1 MNSNLTFRGRL
12 FWTLLLAVSLT
23 AALSDYASAQQK
35 PTPTGQLLQKRAGG
49 IDVKSTANARSEI
62 TIRLYGLQPVD
73 LVNIRPKAATLSVS
87 AGTLVKST
95 RISAR
100 IPQEKIPYDAVSP
113 GSPLPDSSLEVTS
126 AQVTFFRPTVLDN
139 IVFLD
144 IEVPLRARVRVMED
158 DELVLRASLTEPL
171 ALRDREWGEG
181 ALGVPGAAMR
191 AAMPLLSKRNLSDQ
205 SAYDRSKG
213 SHAVPFS
220 KLQVL
225 KKARLRGQYAE
236 SIVVVLEIDETG
248 SVLSVTPLTATPPPD
263 LERTIKKWRFVPYE
277 LQGRAVPVT
286 TTLTIPANSN

>member
-1 MNSNLTFRGRL
+1 MDSNLTFRGRV
-12 FWTLLLAVSLT
+12 FWTLLLVVSLS
-23 AALSDYASAQQK
+23 AGLSGYASAQHK
-35 PTPTGQLLQKRAGG
+35 AALNGQLLQKTVGG
-49 IDVKSTANARSEI
+49 IDVKSTANAREI

-100 IPQEKIPYDAVSP
+100 IPQEKIPYEAVSP

-126 AQVTFFRPTVLDN
+126 GQVTFFRPIVLDN

-191 AAMPLLSKRNLSDQ
+191 AAMPLLSKRNPSDQ

-236 SIVVVLEIDETG
+236 SIVVVLQIDETG
-248 SVLSVTPLTATPPPD
+248 SVLSVTPLTATPPAD

-277 LQGRAVPVT
+277 VQGRAVPVT
-286 TTLTIPANSN
+286 TTLTIPANSK